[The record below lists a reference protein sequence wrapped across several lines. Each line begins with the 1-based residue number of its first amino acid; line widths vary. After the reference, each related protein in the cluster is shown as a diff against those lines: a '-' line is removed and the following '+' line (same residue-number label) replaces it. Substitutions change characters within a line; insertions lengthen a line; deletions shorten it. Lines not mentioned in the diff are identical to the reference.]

1 MADRFESRFTKW
13 DDPKVKKEGM
23 FINSTIR
30 SVYISN
36 ALFGNAKKLLSSV
49 LVRHASVGLVGI
61 LEDGNSSFCTGPRKA
76 PPLIRLSYIR
86 SFYPQCT
93 WSFLHFPYPIYKTVN
108 YSKVMQITPIASW
121 ALI

>member
-1 MADRFESRFTKW
+1 MANRFESRFTKW
-13 DDPKVKKEGM
+13 DDPKVGAESLM

-36 ALFGNAKKLLSSV
+36 ALFGNAKKLLLSV

-76 PPLIRLSYIR
+76 PPLIR
-86 SFYPQCT
+86 
-93 WSFLHFPYPIYKTVN
+93 
-108 YSKVMQITPIASW
+108 
-121 ALI
+121 